1 VAAGAGTTARGEVD
15 VSAVVDV
22 VDELV
27 VVVVV
32 VVAVVDDE
40 RVQCGGNES
49 GVEMTVG
56 IDGRDRGEIG
66 VLYN

>member
-15 VSAVVDV
+15 VSAVDVGDV
-22 VDELV
+22 VDEL
-27 VVVVV
+27 VVV